1 MKKKIAVIFALG
13 AFCVFALSSE
23 TVTGSCKAA
32 LALCAEL
39 IIPSLFPFFVLSVL
53 LGKLGFPTLISKALS
68 PFAKRL
74 FNVSGAGASA
84 LIIGLTGGYP
94 MGAAYIAEMLKN
106 GTVTPKDGEQL
117 LAFCNNSGPAFII
130 GAVGAGVFSSSRI
143 GLFLYA
149 VHIAAAICTG
159 VLVRFFLSKSDRQE
173 EKKITKFEA
182 VPFPNALAESV
193 RTGVFNVLT
202 VCGFVSFFYI
212 LTALFDA
219 NGMLS
224 SVAGYIGAKTH
235 LELHFVHALII
246 GAFELGG
253 GIGAM
258 RGLAAAPINLALAAF
273 LVGFG
278 GLSVHL
284 QTRAVLAESGAKGG
298 LHFAGRLISASIAAL
313 FAYFLCP
320 LVLG

>member
-1 MKKKIAVIFALG
+1 MKKKLAVILALG
-13 AFCVFALSSE
+13 AFYAFALSSKA
-23 TVTGSCKAA
+23 VTESCRQA
-32 LALCAEL
+32 LTLCAEL

-53 LGKLGFPTLISKALS
+53 LGKIGFPAHISKALA
-68 PFAKRL
+68 PFAEKL

-94 MGAAYIAEMLKN
+94 MGAAYIAQMLKS
-106 GTVTPKDGEQL
+106 GAISPKEGEQL

-130 GAVGAGVFSSSRI
+130 GAVGAGVFTSSSV

-159 VLVRFFLSKSDRQE
+159 VLVRFFIPKSDRQE
-173 EKKITKFEA
+173 QITTQFDA
-182 VPFPNALAESV
+182 MPFPSALAESV
-193 RTGVFNVLT
+193 RSGVLNVLT
-202 VCGFVSFFYI
+202 VCGFVSFFFV

-224 SVAGYIGAKTH
+224 TAVGYIGAKTH
-235 LELHFVHALII
+235 LELHFVRALIV

-253 GIGAM
+253 GIAAM
-258 RGLAAAPINLALAAF
+258 RGLADTPINLALAAF
-273 LVGFG
+273 MVGFG
-278 GLSVHL
+278 GLSVHF
-284 QTRAVLAESGAKGG
+284 QTRAVLTESGAKGG
-298 LHFAGRLISASIAAL
+298 LHFAGRLISASFAAL

>member
-1 MKKKIAVIFALG
+1 MKKKFAVFLALG
-13 AFCVFALSSE
+13 AFCVFALSSK
-23 TVTGSCKAA
+23 TVTESCRQA
-32 LALCAEL
+32 LSLCEEL

-53 LGKLGFPTLISKALS
+53 LGKIGFPALISKVLA
-68 PFAKRL
+68 PFAEKL

-94 MGAAYIAEMLKN
+94 MGAAYITQMFKS
-106 GTVTPKDGEQL
+106 GTVTPKEGEHL

-130 GAVGAGVFSSSRI
+130 GAVGAGVFSSSAV

-149 VHIAAAICTG
+149 VHIMAAICTG
-159 VLVRFFLSKSDRQE
+159 VLVRFFIPKSDKSEQ
-173 EKKITKFEA
+173 KVTQFEA
-182 VPFPNALAESV
+182 LSFPNALAESV
-193 RTGVFNVLT
+193 RTGVMNVLT
-202 VCGFVSFFYI
+202 VCGFVSFFYV

-224 SVAGYIGAKTH
+224 AAVGYIGAKTR
-235 LELHFVHALII
+235 LELHFVRALIV

-253 GIGAM
+253 GIGTM
-258 RGLAAAPINLALAAF
+258 RGLAATPINLALAAF
-273 LVGFG
+273 MVGFG
-278 GLSVHL
+278 GLSVHF

-298 LHFAGRLISASIAAL
+298 LHFAGRLISASISAL

-320 LVLG
+320 LVL

>member
-1 MKKKIAVIFALG
+1 MKKKLAVFLALG
-13 AFCVFALSSE
+13 AFCAFALSSKA
-23 TVTGSCKAA
+23 VTESCKEA
-32 LALCAEL
+32 LSLCAQL

-53 LGKLGFPTLISKALS
+53 LSEIGFPAIISKVLA
-68 PFAKRL
+68 PFAKKL

-94 MGAAYIAEMLKN
+94 MGAAYIGQMVKN
-106 GTVTPKDGEQL
+106 RTVTPKEGEQL
-117 LAFCNNSGPAFII
+117 LTFCNNSGPAFLI

-149 VHIAAAICTG
+149 VHIMAAIFTG
-159 VLVRFFLSKSDRQE
+159 VLVRLFIPKSDRQE
-173 EKKITKFEA
+173 HEAAQFEA
-182 VPFPNALAESV
+182 IPFSNALAESV
-193 RTGVFNVLT
+193 RTGVLNVLT
-202 VCGFVSFFYI
+202 VCGFVSFFYVI
-212 LTALFDA
+212 NALFDA

-224 SVAGYIGAKTH
+224 AVVGWIGIKTH
-235 LELHFVHALII
+235 SELHFVRALIV
-246 GAFELGG
+246 GTFELGG

-258 RGLAAAPINLALAAF
+258 RGLTATPINIALAAF
-273 LVGFG
+273 MVGFG
-278 GLSVHL
+278 GLSVHF

-320 LVLG
+320 LVL